1 VITGVSQR
9 WRDGRASY
17 RPSGEPI
24 NTRLYEVAPIDG
36 AGADNIARAFVVE
49 NHYSAAMPAARE
61 RVGLYRGA
69 ELVGCIVFSHPAQ
82 DKVLACLPVPKAE
95 AVELGRLVL
104 LDDVPANGESWFIA
118 RAFELLRARGYTG
131 VVSFADPVARSSVAG
146 EVVKP
151 GHIGGIYQASNALY
165 AGLATARTLRLLP
178 SGRVFSERTRSKIRG
193 RERGWQHAVEQLV
206 AAGARAPERSGLAAD
221 LHAWLKLELPRVTR
235 PLKHGGNL
243 KYLFPL
249 TPSCRRHMYGPWLP
263 YPKLNPCT

>member
-1 VITGVSQR
+1 
-9 WRDGRASY
+9 
-17 RPSGEPI
+17 
-24 NTRLYEVAPIDG
+24 
-36 AGADNIARAFVVE
+36 
-49 NHYSAAMPAARE
+49 
-61 RVGLYRGA
+61 
-69 ELVGCIVFSHPAQ
+69 
-82 DKVLACLPVPKAE
+82 
-95 AVELGRLVL
+95 
-104 LDDVPANGESWFIA
+104 VPANGESWFIA

>member
-1 VITGVSQR
+1 VITSVSQR
-9 WRDGRASY
+9 WRGGRASY
-17 RPSGEPI
+17 RPAGEPI

-36 AGADNIARAFVVE
+36 AGADKLAGDFVRAT
-49 NHYSAAMPAARE
+49 HYSASYPAARE
-61 RVGLYRGA
+61 RIGLYTAGT
-69 ELVGCIVFSHPAQ
+69 LVGVAVFSHPSQ
-82 DKVLACLPVPKAE
+82 DKVLACLPCPKAE

-104 LDDVPANGESWFIA
+104 LDSVPANGETWFIA
-118 RAFELLRARGYTG
+118 RAFALLRARGYTG

-151 GHIGGIYQASNALY
+151 GHIGLVYQASNALY

-193 RERGWQHAVEQLV
+193 RERGWPHAVEQLV

-249 TPSCRRHMYGPWLP
+249 TPSCRRRLYGPWLP